1 MTLKTIEM
9 AKAFVNRQVSA
20 ATFADQYIELWDAMS
35 AHDLTSEGVS
45 SDRASSDIYMLADL
59 YNPNSGR
66 EEYELDES
74 QLREKITDTLIKFGL
89 Q

>member
-20 ATFADQYIELWDAMS
+20 ANFADQYIELWDAMS
-35 AHDLTSEGVS
+35 AHDLTSEGVG
-45 SDRASSDIYMLADL
+45 SDRASSDIFMLADL
-59 YNPNSGR
+59 YNSSAGR

-74 QLREKITDTLIKFGL
+74 QLREKIIETLTKFDL